1 MTERQK
7 TRVLWLTNLP
17 APYRFPIWDR
27 MAKDGQLKVVFL
39 LKRRNW
45 RNWPEPIGKNWK
57 HEYLSFN
64 SWQISEYDII
74 PSFRGARKMLQ
85 DVDVAIIGG
94 WESPMFIRSILLAKK
109 KKIKV
114 IQFYESTGNSHRFS
128 GGLVALIR
136 RWVLTK
142 PDEIVTISE
151 ESAQTLI
158 DMGVPSERIQVLFNP
173 TDVIWYHEYA
183 NRHRVTDLQGH
194 KFLFVGQLIE
204 RKNVANIIRAF
215 YAIRNQAD
223 RLTIA
228 GDGPLLAELQKLTVS
243 LGIEDSVH
251 FVGHKNQEELAQL
264 YAISHTLILAS
275 TNEVWGLVVSEAL
288 AAGNHVIVSK
298 VSGVSDFVK
307 EMRGVYICSVEQDSI
322 AEMMKESR
330 RDYSGPIEDPEILN
344 FTPEDFALRVSQ
356 MVDMINMRNI

>member
-1 MTERQK
+1 MSEKQK

-27 MAKDGQLKVVFL
+27 MAKDVQLKVVFL

-45 RNWPEPIGKNWK
+45 RNWPEPKGKNWK

-74 PSFRGARKMLQ
+74 PSFRGARNMLR

-94 WESPMFIRSILLAKK
+94 WESPMYIRSILLAKK

-114 IQFYESTGNSHRFS
+114 IQFYESTGDSHRFS
-128 GGLVALIR
+128 RGPVARIR
-136 RWVLTK
+136 KWILSK
-142 PDEIVTISE
+142 SNLIVTISQ
-151 ESAQTLI
+151 SSVKTLNK
-158 DMGVPSERIQVLFNP
+158 MGIPSEKIAVLFNP
-173 TDVIWYHEYA
+173 VNVHWFHEYA
-183 NRHRVTDLQGH
+183 NLHREAETLGH
-194 KFLFVGQLIE
+194 KFLYVGQLIE
-204 RKNVANIIRAF
+204 RKNVHAAIQAFAIARAQDDTLT
-215 YAIRNQAD
+215 IVGEGPLSQELI
-223 RLTIA
+223 RLTHS
-228 GDGPLLAELQKLTVS
+228 LNLQS
-243 LGIEDSVH
+243 RIS
-251 FVGHKNQEELAQL
+251 FVGYKNQQELGEL
-264 YAISHTLILAS
+264 YARNNTLILAS
-275 TNEVWGLVVSEAL
+275 RNEVWGLVVNEAL

-322 AEMMKESR
+322 AEMMKKSR

-344 FTPEDFALRVSQ
+344 FTPEDFALRMSQ
-356 MVDMINMRNI
+356 MVNMINMRNI

>member
-1 MTERQK
+1 MSEKQK

-27 MAKDGQLKVVFL
+27 MAKDVQLKVVFL

-45 RNWPEPIGKNWK
+45 RNWPEPTGKNWK

-74 PSFRGARKMLQ
+74 PSFRGARKLLQ

-128 GGLVALIR
+128 RGLIAHIR
-136 RWVLTK
+136 KWILTK
-142 PDEIVTISE
+142 PDEIVTISTA
-151 ESAQTLI
+151 STHALI
-158 DMGVPSERIQVLFNP
+158 DMGVPTERIHVLFNP
-173 TDVIWYHEYA
+173 VDVHWFHDYA
-183 NRHRVTDLQGH
+183 NLHREAETSGH
-194 KFLFVGQLIE
+194 KFLYVGQLIE
-204 RKNVANIIRAF
+204 RKNVHAVIQAFAIARAQGDTLT
-215 YAIRNQAD
+215 IVGEGPLSQKLI
-223 RLTIA
+223 RLTHS
-228 GDGPLLAELQKLTVS
+228 LNLQS
-243 LGIEDSVH
+243 RIS
-251 FVGHKNQEELAQL
+251 FVGNKNQKELGEL
-264 YAISHTLILAS
+264 YARNNTLVLAS
-275 TNEVWGLVVSEAL
+275 KNEVWGLVINEAL

-322 AEMMKESR
+322 AEKMNESR
-330 RDYSGPIEDPEILN
+330 RDYCGRIEDPEILN
-344 FTPEDFALRVSQ
+344 FTPEYFALRVEQ
-356 MVDMINMRNI
+356 IINMRNI